1 MSENNEQKIINKDL
15 DCCTHYNRQGYYTG
29 YVMLPVFRV
38 PHLPELRRGA
48 MPEWG
53 RAANL
58 LFMGLLRWF
67 WSGKVHILGRWSDD
81 ESKKDH

>member
-1 MSENNEQKIINKDL
+1 MNKDL

-38 PHLPELRRGA
+38 RICRSCGEVHA
-48 MPEWG
+48 EWS

-58 LFMGLLRWF
+58 LFMGLFRWF
-67 WSGKVHILGRWSDD
+67 WSGKDVYKRQQHGFADGAGL
-81 ESKKDH
+81 

>member
-38 PHLPELRRGA
+38 RICRNCGEVHA
-48 MPEWG
+48 EWG
-53 RAANL
+53 RAYFGTL
-58 LFMGLLRWF
+58 VR
-67 WSGKVHILGRWSDD
+67 R
-81 ESKKDH
+81 